1 MPVKKRRKK
10 ALMKTADELENFL
23 LEKMSMTANYQPVII
38 KELLRRNGTATSDEL
53 LKSLMIEDQI
63 LLSRFRLILM
73 NWPKKTLTKHELISY
88 NRKTTKYKLLV
99 DIKTSNKIENLIH
112 ICDKKIKAFN
122 SPLIRREAS
131 VRFKLIEE
139 RAKGRCEAC
148 GVLAR
153 VKLLDV
159 DHIVPKAVAERN
171 RGIWHGKV
179 PDRNNN
185 MIGVDDFDN
194 LQMLCETCNRGKRDQ
209 GKFHDFRPSNDSLVE
224 AVNSIIIR
232 AQEITEN
239 EPTKRSELL
248 KRLKNC
254 F

>member
-1 MPVKKRRKK
+1 
-10 ALMKTADELENFL
+10 MKTTDELENFL

-38 KELLRRNGTATSDEL
+38 RELLRRNGTATVDEL

-63 LLSRFRLILM
+63 LLSRWRLVLM

-88 NRKTTKYKLLV
+88 DRKTTKFKLLV
-99 DIKTSNKIENLIH
+99 DIKTSNKIEKLIH
-112 ICDKKIKAFN
+112 ICDKKIKTFN

-131 VRFKLIEE
+131 LRFKVIEQ

-153 VKLLDV
+153 IKPLDL
-159 DHIVPKAVAERN
+159 DHIVPKAEAERN
-171 RGIWHGKV
+171 RGRWHGKV
-179 PDRNNN
+179 PDRHGN

-209 GKFHDFRPSNDSLVE
+209 GKFHDFRPSHESLVE
-224 AVNSIIIR
+224 AVSSIIVR

-239 EPTKRSELL
+239 ETTKRADLL
-248 KRLKNC
+248 KRLKDC